1 MPSKLHVTASAVV
14 PASQERVFELLSDTA
29 RYSEWVTGTNAVTRT
44 DGPAREGSTYDEV
57 NPILGPWKA
66 NTKWRVVEHLAP
78 RRTVHETD
86 DIPLSSRFEV
96 VMEVAAHGEGA
107 SEVTLTLQGETAF
120 GPLGTVFA
128 KLMQGQVDRD
138 NRRSVEAFA
147 ELATR
152 ELGAS
157 AARA

>member
-1 MPSKLHVTASAVV
+1 MLHVTASAVV

-44 DGPAREGSTYDEV
+44 DGPARDGSTYDEV

-66 NTKWRVVEHLAP
+66 STTWRVVEHEPP
-78 RRTVHETD
+78 RRSVHTTG
-86 DIPLSSRFEV
+86 DIPLSSRFDV
-96 VMEVAAHGEGA
+96 VMEVAPEGDA
-107 SEVTLTLQGETAF
+107 SEVTLTLRGEPAL
-120 GPLGTVFA
+120 GPIGAVFA
-128 KLMQGQVDRD
+128 RLMQGQVDRD

-152 ELGAS
+152 ELGVQQT
-157 AARA
+157 RV

>member
-1 MPSKLHVTASAVV
+1 MLHVTASAVV
-14 PASQERVFELLSDTA
+14 PASQEQVFELLSDTA

-44 DGPAREGSTYDEV
+44 DGPAREGSTYDEL

-66 NTKWRVVEHLAP
+66 STKWHVVDYEPP
-78 RRTVHETD
+78 RRQRHATT

-96 VMEVAAHGEGA
+96 IMEVAAEGDV
-107 SEVTLTLQGETAF
+107 SEVTMTLQGEPALGPIGAAF
-120 GPLGTVFA
+120 A
-128 KLMQGQVDRD
+128 RLMQGQVDRD

-152 ELGAS
+152 ELGAEQQ
-157 AARA
+157 ARA

>member
-1 MPSKLHVTASAVV
+1 MLHVTASAVV

-66 NTKWRVVEHLAP
+66 STKWHVVDYEPP
-78 RRTVHETD
+78 RRQRHTTT

-96 VMEVAAHGEGA
+96 IMEVAAEGDV
-107 SEVTLTLQGETAF
+107 SEVTLTLQGEPAM
-120 GPLGTVFA
+120 GPVGAVFA
-128 KLMQGQVDRD
+128 RLMQGQVDRD

-152 ELGAS
+152 ELGAPQQ
-157 AARA
+157 ARA

>member
-1 MPSKLHVTASAVV
+1 MLQVTASAPVA
-14 PASQERVFELLSDTA
+14 ASQERVFELLCDTS

-44 DGPAREGSTYDEV
+44 DGPAHDGSTYDEV

-66 NTKWRVVEHLAP
+66 NTKWRVVEHVPP
-78 RRTVHETD
+78 RRSVHETD

-96 VMEVAAHGEGA
+96 VMEVAAQGDDA
-107 SEVTLTLQGETAF
+107 SEVTLTLRGEPAF
-120 GPLGTVFA
+120 GPVGAVFA
-128 KLMQGQVDRD
+128 RLMQGQVDRD

>member
-1 MPSKLHVTASAVV
+1 MLHVTASAVV

-66 NTKWRVVEHLAP
+66 STKWHVVDYEPP
-78 RRTVHETD
+78 RRQRHTTT
-86 DIPLSSRFEV
+86 DIPLSSHFEV
-96 VMEVAAHGEGA
+96 IMEVAAEGDV
-107 SEVTLTLQGETAF
+107 SEVTMTLQGEPAL
-120 GPLGTVFA
+120 GPVGAVFA
-128 KLMQGQVDRD
+128 RLMQGQVDRD

-152 ELGAS
+152 ELGAPQQ
-157 AARA
+157 ARA